1 MWNSSA
7 ALFVVLVLAGL
18 MCYIKTESGHL
29 QLRALRA
36 LSLELGKEVQS
47 LNKEVEVMESRVG
60 RVSGR
65 VSQLKEDLEK
75 AKRDL
80 EQERERDYNRAA
92 FLQEAQASLEKA
104 KLEAYLISKQEI
116 VQVNTT
122 VAAKLAALEEAPHKV
137 QARIDLLESKK
148 NNLSRSIAEA
158 EGKLAVGHALIN
170 GDPLVVELFIKRML
184 GRGEPYSGS
193 YVYNQQIAAPM
204 NERILLPKWNGLV
217 VPIGVATRE
226 LRTLLP
232 KKDPFTYPKRV
243 FYRTCAVVGNS
254 GLLLSYRLGSEI
266 DAHDAV
272 IRINAGVTSGFEESV
287 GNSTDIRFVNRLH
300 FGFREKEGEVVLQ
313 HVTNEETLRKFVAQ
327 KRDFPASRLFMV
339 STDFHAHVQ
348 RELRK
353 PATNGLYAI
362 LFALQ
367 RCEQVTAYGFF
378 RGEDDRIPY
387 HYFDSETP
395 EKSQRSRDLQEAPLI
410 MELARKSGNTK
421 YQFLRRKMS

>member
-80 EQERERDYNRAA
+80 EQERERDCNRAA

-137 QARIDLLESKK
+137 QA
-148 NNLSRSIAEA
+148 
-158 EGKLAVGHALIN
+158 
-170 GDPLVVELFIKRML
+170 
-184 GRGEPYSGS
+184 
-193 YVYNQQIAAPM
+193 
-204 NERILLPKWNGLV
+204 
-217 VPIGVATRE
+217 
-226 LRTLLP
+226 
-232 KKDPFTYPKRV
+232 
-243 FYRTCAVVGNS
+243 
-254 GLLLSYRLGSEI
+254 
-266 DAHDAV
+266 
-272 IRINAGVTSGFEESV
+272 
-287 GNSTDIRFVNRLH
+287 
-300 FGFREKEGEVVLQ
+300 
-313 HVTNEETLRKFVAQ
+313 
-327 KRDFPASRLFMV
+327 
-339 STDFHAHVQ
+339 
-348 RELRK
+348 
-353 PATNGLYAI
+353 
-362 LFALQ
+362 
-367 RCEQVTAYGFF
+367 
-378 RGEDDRIPY
+378 
-387 HYFDSETP
+387 
-395 EKSQRSRDLQEAPLI
+395 
-410 MELARKSGNTK
+410 
-421 YQFLRRKMS
+421 